1 VLTACQSGY
10 GQRLGHYDVT
20 LVVLTNAAY
29 GPTPIIWQLSPL
41 LRELAGMGEAP
52 SIRELTEALF
62 QQLAQMT

>member
-1 VLTACQSGY
+1 
-10 GQRLGHYDVT
+10 
-20 LVVLTNAAY
+20 VVLTNAAY